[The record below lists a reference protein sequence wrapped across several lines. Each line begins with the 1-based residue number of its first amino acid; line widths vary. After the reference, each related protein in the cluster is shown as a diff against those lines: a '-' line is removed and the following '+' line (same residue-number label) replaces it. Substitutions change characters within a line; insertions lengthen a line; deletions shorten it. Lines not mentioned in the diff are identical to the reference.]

1 MAKTTCST
9 TLNQRNG
16 FSLYAMPNPWLDIP
30 LTDYER
36 HMALPQV
43 GQANLIADRLAAL
56 LATHRPSSLA
66 IIGCAGGNGFERLAA
81 FGLERVV
88 GVDINPHYLEA
99 ARTRFASSLPGL
111 ELVTADIQSSAMLF
125 EPVEFVY
132 AALLFEYVDP
142 MRAMIS
148 LRRHCRPGGVLA
160 TVIQLP
166 HASLAAVSPSPYV
179 SLHALGSTLR
189 LVAADELRA
198 HGEQAGFHY
207 TACSTLVSPGGKE
220 FALQT
225 FCA

>member
-1 MAKTTCST
+1 MRTHSCS
-9 TLNQRNG
+9 
-16 FSLYAMPNPWLDIP
+16 PWLDIP

-43 GQANLIADRLAAL
+43 GQAKLVADQLAAL
-56 LATHRPSSLA
+56 VALHRPSSVA
-66 IIGCAGGNGFERLAA
+66 IAGCAGGNGFERLAA
-81 FGLERVV
+81 AGVERVV
-88 GVDINPHYLEA
+88 GVDINPRYIEA
-99 ARTRFASSLPGL
+99 ARNRFAASLPHL
-111 ELVTADIQSSAMLF
+111 ELLTADIQSSATLF
-125 EPVEFVY
+125 QPVDFIY

-166 HASLAAVSPSPYV
+166 HENLAAVSPSPYV
-179 SLHALGSTLR
+179 SLQALGSTLR
-189 LVAADELRA
+189 LIAAEELCA
-198 HGEQAGFHY
+198 HAEQAGFRQ

-225 FCA
+225 FHA